1 MLEQL
6 GFHYQENGSRRM
18 EGCRINVRIRLMR
31 KIKILLTKKGMNEL
45 HENMNHITKSTIGL
59 LKS

>member
-1 MLEQL
+1 MDQGEWSVAEKLWQ
-6 GFHYQENGSRRM
+6 
-18 EGCRINVRIRLMR
+18 IRLMR

-45 HENMNHITKSTIGL
+45 HENMNHTTKSTIGL